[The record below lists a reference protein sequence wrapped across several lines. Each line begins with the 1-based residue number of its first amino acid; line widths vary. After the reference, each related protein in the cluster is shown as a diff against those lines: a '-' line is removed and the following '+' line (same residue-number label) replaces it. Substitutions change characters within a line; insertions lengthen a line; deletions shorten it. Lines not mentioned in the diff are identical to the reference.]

1 MENLN
6 SSDIVPV
13 LNYVL
18 IGAFVLVIVGLLY
31 GFIRGLFRGWRYGTY
46 RLGYFLI
53 HIIIGLALLDVI
65 ANALG
70 QIPLSSLLSKESGS
84 ISFNGKEIAFSIT
97 TVEGTIKDFIQ
108 QFIYAYSPSTSPDSA
123 IAISYSL
130 AQSLL
135 KLITVF
141 LEGILL
147 VTVVNGFS
155 YLFWHIAFKRIIP
168 IDFLKESYKRGKVI
182 SGFEELVCAILA
194 LCMIMIPCSSL
205 LNSIAHGFNEPTS
218 EAERERLKAD
228 NSTYALVSDVAN
240 AYNNSVFAK
249 TFFSLRD
256 AEGYS
261 FDQGLMN
268 WLTGSDYKSGD
279 KEAIKVSFVKELQYV
294 ANIGSIAVETGIL
307 SASASSHHKVY
318 LFLTSQYSPLLLHS
332 LAKSD
337 LISGLMPFAFSVL
350 TNMDAVE
357 QYIGNRYGIDYSET
371 NWSDSISNIASLF
384 DDVQQSGITDL
395 LSYNESGDEIV
406 FDTNNASTLFSEEK
420 KAKFEDIFS
429 RMSNDNDSWKVFN
442 DLLISFA
449 MNAVINAPMNEEGL
463 SLADFFPAV
472 PEGDYVYD
480 EEKGRNVPTAIP
492 DSYSSLNLSDEIG
505 YIYRSFARL
514 DEVSRDFTGSLFEG
528 IVNKN
533 IDFHEF
539 ASMTI
544 DHIDDVVSIFTGED
558 ENGNVLLNEETGIS
572 ENKDCLLDSSLICNA
587 MPKVFAML
595 GDSLASTLN
604 VSADVDSV
612 NQQLFYDDRLQ
623 LLPLNERIINEK
635 NEVSHLLSVASSF
648 AKTDAGRA
656 LLTNFD
662 AMPGITYNQDAKQS
676 LNHIDKE
683 VLDALAS
690 SLSKIDTSI
699 FLSTIIPN
707 LFSNVLSKSDDALS
721 AFDISPSDFDF
732 KPVDENGKSIL
743 GSELGKLLSM
753 YADCQ
758 DLFSYIKNNADTLSS
773 MSDEDMNRF
782 LKGLAPFTKDSEEG
796 ARDSILY
803 RLLTGFSDS
812 KILNHNPNHP
822 EEENY
827 NYRLIMNKVLSSTLG
842 EGYGYS
848 GDISSVEN
856 ENAAI
861 CDILT
866 CMIED
871 DLFRIFKDP
880 SISISSFLAV
890 DFESLLAPLQETT
903 MLRDVFASYLD
914 KTICSDAL
922 HSSEEAL
929 QGVSFHNV
937 TDWASEGKTLNLLI
951 AFSDRI
957 GDFSNLDLLKSE
969 PDAARGIVSSLSA
982 SQIFVEKDGSYH
994 FGQFLYY
1001 TLMDKMGDGGS
1012 EKAFFADRNGVT
1024 YKQLLSDMT
1033 SLSQADWKE
1042 ESNAF
1047 GEIVAALST
1056 FGGIEELS
1064 NESLNF
1070 HNANLEGFSPLLN
1083 ALAESR
1089 SMGRVLSY
1097 HLYERIGEELKK
1109 NKFELGG
1116 GYGDDAL
1123 SEKVGN
1129 LNIDEIWESYDN
1141 SYDGILTDRKKEFA
1155 LLDGI
1160 LRAVTTLYYGLVNDD
1175 GVIDLGFSLNHTDGD
1190 YLIKPVLGNMSKS
1203 IVFNSLN
1210 KNAVQKAKEDGKNI
1224 SFTAFECEMAQ
1235 IVYDSGIYGK
1245 DNEGSHEIYNQI
1257 RDEYV
1262 KSVRPIGF
1270 LPEEP
1275 TAASFEAFTA
1285 SYDKEI
1291 SPIASIVDGFHDLDI
1306 DLSSFSL
1313 KNFFTDPSTN
1323 HFRADADIRK
1333 VNLDAILYSIN
1344 DSHLFYQVLPD
1355 KLGDAF
1361 GSEAT
1366 SGLNTD
1372 NANTEYLRDYASSD
1386 VKGEIRTMTRAL
1398 YYMEKTGLGG
1408 SGASLSLDSID
1419 PESACDLLAT
1429 MANSYIFNSLEEKD
1443 DAKLTVFQSFLS
1455 KILGGDDSELNEFFY
1470 LSTSPKDQAN
1480 LSHYN
1485 SSSTK
1490 AGYVVKNTFKN
1501 LNDLEPGEKEPTEIL
1516 NGDTYSLKTFLKLLH
1531 DDRSLSDA
1539 LGGKE
1544 GKSLLDLNKDT
1555 FQKLL
1560 SEINGNGLLYDCV
1573 PNSLAKFIADG
1584 SLNIDDGFD
1593 MSLANPFFSY
1603 YYVEDSD
1610 SFAFQP
1616 DYTKKYPDSEIEI
1629 LSSLIS
1635 KLNPNGDMGKLL
1647 KDFGSA
1653 SITDVGPIEGMKNLL
1668 LHLYHSC
1675 VFHRGGAYPSE
1686 TYSSSV
1692 VPEKGIPNDL
1702 TVFEQAIYR
1711 IYSESSLA
1719 ENAYS
1724 DTYDKLQFDTY
1735 QLKLHD
1741 YIQKATNVDNREGNN
1756 VYPLKNFDGF
1766 DWINEIKALTISDDE
1781 MAGLFNVALKENL
1794 LSSGTML
1801 KKDDFSYLDASKLD
1815 DIQKLTLALNELT
1828 IVNDAIPLQIESLLL
1843 DQMHLDTYTSL
1854 TETFDFSSAPQTSF
1868 TLGDENSS
1876 SFGFITGLDV
1886 IGDNVS
1892 YSYSYKGNYLGESSG
1907 EYDSSIDWSTIRAH
1921 HLTLTGTNITKI
1933 TVTFDTS
1940 DYFLGK
1946 IKMKDGGIESLTT
1959 FAKGI
1964 IDANG
1969 GSYPSFNDK
1978 QNNYLSL
1985 MKTGM
1990 IKSLIGFLDD
2000 ANGFYN
2006 RGYKVF
2012 DSYLICPDDS
2022 TSPSFLSRDITFD
2035 RMLSFSFVH
2044 PGLAQY
2050 DIDLGKYL
2058 ARGLSFP
2065 YENISGVF
2073 ETNKGN
2079 DSFYDDEEVF
2089 LRGNLASLTLNDV
2102 VIGNDEQTIVTDLSS
2117 ISLTHYGD
2125 IVVQTGAMDDF
2136 TIDASTA
2143 KMLGLSKIAE
2153 ENGLPKLLEVA
2164 KGTSSAF
2171 GRKIASGMLAKMILV
2186 QDEYAGS
2193 GAYLGSPIK
2202 DAEAKN
2208 VADSLRS
2215 SEYRR
2220 APLDQTLHQTSANS
2234 VRDSVYQNRS
2244 VYEFADALI
2253 EKENTAT
2260 LMSSYLTIE
2269 KNIGVLSHLTSLPSD
2284 SEREAAAN
2292 VMSSLDTSSND
2303 DDLLLLS
2310 RVFYLGEMYD
2320 ALTWNHYFVEKYNSD
2335 TKVTTPI
2342 SDFQDVNGSGYLN
2355 GTKKDF
2361 TFANVAKAI
2370 YAA

>member
-1 MENLN
+1 MKNLN
-6 SSDIVPV
+6 SSDIIPV

-70 QIPLSSLLSKESGS
+70 QIPLSSLLSKESES
-84 ISFNGKEIAFSIT
+84 ITFNDKEIAFSIT
-97 TVEGTIKDFIQ
+97 TIEGTIKDFIQ
-108 QFIYAYSPSTSPDSA
+108 QFIYAYSPSTSPDSVV
-123 IAISYSL
+123 AISYSL
-130 AQSLL
+130 TQSLL
-135 KLITVF
+135 KLIAVF

-155 YLFWHIAFKRIIP
+155 YLLWHIAFKRIIP

-256 AEGYS
+256 GEGYS

-268 WLTGSDYKSGD
+268 WLTGSDYKNGD

-294 ANIGSIAVETGIL
+294 ANIGSLAVETGIL
-307 SASASSHHKVY
+307 SGNSTKHQVY

-384 DDVQQSGITDL
+384 DDVQQSGIVDL

-406 FDTNNASTLFSEEK
+406 FDTNNASTLFSDEK

-449 MNAVINAPMNEEGL
+449 MNTVINAPSNEEGL
-463 SLADFFPAV
+463 SLADFFPV
-472 PEGDYVYD
+472 VSEDDYVYD

-514 DEVSRDFTGSLFEG
+514 DEVSRDFTGSLLEG
-528 IVNKN
+528 VINKN

-587 MPKVFAML
+587 MPKVFTML

-612 NQQLFYDDRLQ
+612 NQQLFYDDNSE

-648 AKTDAGRA
+648 AKTDAGKA

-662 AMPGITYNQDAKQS
+662 AMPGITYNQDGKQS
-676 LNHIDKE
+676 LNHIDRE

-699 FLSTIIPN
+699 FLSTIIPD

-743 GSELGKLLSM
+743 GNELGKLLSM

-758 DLFSYIKNNADTLSS
+758 DLFNYIKNNADTLSS
-773 MSDEDMNRF
+773 MSDEEMNRF

-796 ARDSILY
+796 VRDSSLY

-822 EEENY
+822 EDENY

-842 EGYGYS
+842 EGYSYS

-861 CDILT
+861 CDILAY
-866 CMIED
+866 MID
-871 DLFRIFKDP
+871 GDLFRLFRNP
-880 SISISSFLAV
+880 SISISSFLDV

-903 MLRDVFASYLD
+903 MLRHVFASYLD
-914 KTICSDAL
+914 HTICDAL
-922 HSSEEAL
+922 RSSDEAL
-929 QGVSFHNV
+929 ENVSFHNV
-937 TDWASEGKTLNLLI
+937 TDWAKEGKTLNLLI

-969 PDAARGIVSSLSA
+969 PDAARGIVASLSA
-982 SQIFVEKDGSYH
+982 SQIFVDKDGDYH

-1001 TLMDKMGDGGS
+1001 TLMDKMGDGSS
-1012 EKAFFADRNGVT
+1012 EKAFFADRNGTT
-1024 YKQLLSDMT
+1024 YEQLLSDMT
-1033 SLSQADWKE
+1033 SLSQTDWEE
-1042 ESNAF
+1042 ESDVF
-1047 GEIVAALST
+1047 GNIVAALST
-1056 FGGIEELS
+1056 FGGVEELS
-1064 NESLNF
+1064 KENLNF
-1070 HNANLEGFSPLLN
+1070 HNANLEGFSPLLD
-1083 ALAESR
+1083 ALADSR
-1089 SMGRVLSY
+1089 SMGRVLAY

-1116 GYGDDAL
+1116 GYGDDTL

-1129 LNIDEIWESYDN
+1129 LNIDEIWESYDA
-1141 SYDGILTDRKKEFA
+1141 SYEGILTDRKKEFA

-1160 LRAVTTLYYGLVNDD
+1160 LRSVTTLYYGLVNDD
-1175 GVIDLGFSLNHTDGD
+1175 GVIDLGFSLNSTNGN

-1210 KNAVQKAKEDGKNI
+1210 KNAVKKAEESGRDV

-1245 DNEGSHEIYNQI
+1245 DNEGSHDVYNQI
-1257 RDEYV
+1257 RNEYV
-1262 KSVRPIGF
+1262 KSIRPEGF
-1270 LPEEP
+1270 LPEEA
-1275 TAASFEAFTA
+1275 TAMTFKSFAE
-1285 SYDKEI
+1285 SYNKEI
-1291 SPIASIVDGFHDLDI
+1291 SSIVSIVDGFHDLDI

-1323 HFRADADIRK
+1323 KFRADADIRK

-1355 KLGDAF
+1355 KLNEAF
-1361 GSEAT
+1361 SSET
-1366 SGLNTD
+1366 VSGLNTD
-1372 NANTEYLRDYASSD
+1372 SANTEYLRVYASD
-1386 VKGEIRTMTRAL
+1386 EVKGEIRTLTRAL
-1398 YYMEKTGLGG
+1398 YYVGKTGLGE

-1419 PESACDLLAT
+1419 PESVSELLST
-1429 MANSYIFNSLEEKD
+1429 MANSYVFNSLEEKD
-1443 DAKLTVFQSFLS
+1443 DTKLTVFQNLLS
-1455 KILGGDDSELNEFFY
+1455 KILGGDDSELNEFYY
-1470 LSTSPKDQAN
+1470 LEASPKDKAN
-1480 LSHYN
+1480 SSHYN

-1490 AGYVVKNTFKN
+1490 AEYVVKNTFKN
-1501 LNDLEPGEKEPTEIL
+1501 LNDLKPGEKEPTEIL

-1531 DDRSLSDA
+1531 DDSSLSSA

-1544 GKSLLDLNKDT
+1544 GKSLLDLESDT
-1555 FQKLL
+1555 LQKLL
-1560 SEINGNGLLYDCV
+1560 SEINGNDLLYDCV
-1573 PNSLAKFIADG
+1573 PNALAKFIYGG
-1584 SLNIDDGFD
+1584 SLKIDGFD

-1603 YYVEDSD
+1603 YYAEDSD
-1610 SFAFQP
+1610 SFTSEP

-1629 LSSLIS
+1629 IKGLIGE
-1635 KLNPNGDMGKLL
+1635 LNPNGEMGVLL
-1647 KDFGSA
+1647 NGFGTA
-1653 SITDVGPIEGMKNLL
+1653 SINSADSIGDMKELL

-1675 VFHRGGAYPSE
+1675 VFHRGGAYHSD

-1724 DTYDKLQFDTY
+1724 DVYDKLQFDTY

-1741 YIQKATNVDNREGNN
+1741 YIQKATDVDNRGGDN

-1766 DWINEIKALTISDDE
+1766 SWASEINALTISDDGT
-1781 MAGLFNVALKENL
+1781 AGLLNVALEEGL
-1794 LSSGTML
+1794 LSGGTTL
-1801 KKDDFSYLDASKLD
+1801 KKEDFSYLDANKLD

-1843 DQMHLDTYTSL
+1843 GQMHLDTYTSF
-1854 TETFDFSSAPQTSF
+1854 TETFDFSSDPQTSF
-1868 TLGDENSS
+1868 TLGDENSP

-1892 YSYSYKGNYLGESSG
+1892 YSYSYRGNYLGESNDK
-1907 EYDSSIDWSTIRAH
+1907 YDSSIKWSTLRAS
-1921 HLTLTGTNITKI
+1921 HLTLTGANITKI

-1946 IKMKDGGIESLTT
+1946 AKMKDGGIESLTT

-1964 IDANG
+1964 VDANG

-1985 MKTGM
+1985 MKTDM
-1990 IKSLIGFLDD
+1990 IKSLIGFLND
-2000 ANGFYN
+2000 AKGFFN

-2012 DSYLICPDDS
+2012 DSNSICPDDS
-2022 TSPSFLSRDITFD
+2022 ISPSFLSRDITFD
-2035 RMLSFSFVH
+2035 HMLSFSFVY
-2044 PGLAQY
+2044 PGVAQY

-2058 ARGLSFP
+2058 ARGSTYP
-2065 YENISGVF
+2065 YGNISDVF
-2073 ETNKGN
+2073 KANKTNG
-2079 DSFYDDEEVF
+2079 SFYDNEEAF
-2089 LRGNLASLTLNDV
+2089 LRDNLASLTLNDV
-2102 VIGNDEQTIVTDLSS
+2102 VIGNDEPTKVTDLSS
-2117 ISLTHYGD
+2117 VSLTRYGD
-2125 IVVQTGAMDDF
+2125 IVVQTGAMNF
-2136 TIDASTA
+2136 TIDASTT
-2143 KMLGLSKIAE
+2143 KMLGLSKITDK
-2153 ENGLPKLLEVA
+2153 NGFPKLLEVA

-2171 GRKIASGMLAKMILV
+2171 GKQIASGMLAKMILV
-2186 QDEYAGS
+2186 QDEYAGN
-2193 GAYLGSPIK
+2193 GIYLGSPIK

-2208 VADSLRS
+2208 VAASVGS

-2220 APLDQTLHQTSANS
+2220 APFDQTSHQASANS
-2234 VRDSVYQNRS
+2234 VHDSVYQNRS

-2253 EKENTAT
+2253 KEENTST
-2260 LMSSYLTIE
+2260 LMNSYLTIE

-2284 SEREAAAN
+2284 SEREAAASA
-2292 VMSSLDTSSND
+2292 MGSLDANSND
-2303 DDLLLLS
+2303 NDLLLFS
-2310 RVFYLGEMYD
+2310 HAFYLGEMYD
-2320 ALTWNHYFVEKYNSD
+2320 ALTWNYYFVENFNSSSH
-2335 TKVTTPI
+2335 VVAPV
-2342 SDFQDVNGSGYLN
+2342 SDFQSVQGLGYLS
-2355 GTKKDF
+2355 GIETPFSF
-2361 TFANVAKAI
+2361 TNVARAI
-2370 YAA
+2370 YA